1 MARVTGD
8 LGWSTIG
15 KREKDLPFAWAI
27 GDDPDQTLLW
37 ELPMLTSI
45 NITGLE
51 TYGYHGL
58 FEQERTLGQK
68 FTFDISATLRD
79 VRTHRGDNLDSSVRY
94 DAVVDEAVQIA
105 ASGKFWTLEA
115 LGETIAL
122 GLLRRF
128 VIMES
133 VTVAVAKSSPPIAH
147 SIEQVGVQVGLRR
160 ADLAP
165 DQGGHSDASGSSQ
178 TSASGSVAA
187 DEKAV
192 RLHDSGTA
200 LGSGFR

>member
-1 MARVTGD
+1 MTGD

-27 GDDPDQTLLW
+27 GDDPIKRFFW

-45 NITGLE
+45 NISGLE

-58 FEQERTLGQK
+58 FEEERTLGQK
-68 FTFDISATLRD
+68 FTFDISATLRE
-79 VRTHRGDNLDSSVRY
+79 VRTHRSDNLDSSVRY

-105 ASGKFWTLEA
+105 ASGKFQTLEA
-115 LGETIAL
+115 LGETIAI

-147 SIEQVGVQVGLRR
+147 SINRVGVQVGLRR
-160 ADLAP
+160 ADLATDP
-165 DQGGHSDASGSSQ
+165 GESADESGSSRAF
-178 TSASGSVAA
+178 SASLSVAA
-187 DEKAV
+187 DAKAIRV
-192 RLHDSGTA
+192 RDSSTA
-200 LGSGFR
+200 QGSGCR

>member
-1 MARVTGD
+1 MTP
-8 LGWSTIG
+8 I
-15 KREKDLPFAWAI
+15 KRFF
-27 GDDPDQTLLW
+27 W

-58 FEQERTLGQK
+58 FEEERTLGQK
-68 FTFDISATLRD
+68 FTFDISATLRE
-79 VRTHRGDNLDSSVRY
+79 VRTHRSDNLDSSVRY

-105 ASGKFWTLEA
+105 ASGKFQTLEA
-115 LGETIAL
+115 LGETIAV

-160 ADLAP
+160 ADLAL
-165 DQGGHSDASGSSQ
+165 DQGESPDASDSSQ
-178 TSASGSVAA
+178 TFSASTPVTA
-187 DEKAV
+187 KV
-192 RLHDSGTA
+192 ICVHDRSTA
-200 LGSGFR
+200 QGSGCL

>member
-1 MARVTGD
+1 MTP
-8 LGWSTIG
+8 I
-15 KREKDLPFAWAI
+15 KRFF
-27 GDDPDQTLLW
+27 W

-58 FEQERTLGQK
+58 FEEERTLGQK
-68 FTFDISATLRD
+68 FTFDISATLRE
-79 VRTHRGDNLDSSVRY
+79 VRTHRSDDLDSSVRY
-94 DAVVDEAVQIA
+94 DDVVDEAVQIA
-105 ASGKFWTLEA
+105 ASGKFRTLEA
-115 LGETIAL
+115 LGETIAV

-128 VIMES
+128 AIMES

-165 DQGGHSDASGSSQ
+165 DRDESNDALAPQTFS
-178 TSASGSVAA
+178 TSASVTA
-187 DEKAV
+187 DAEVMCAHD
-192 RLHDSGTA
+192 RSTEPDSGC
-200 LGSGFR
+200 L